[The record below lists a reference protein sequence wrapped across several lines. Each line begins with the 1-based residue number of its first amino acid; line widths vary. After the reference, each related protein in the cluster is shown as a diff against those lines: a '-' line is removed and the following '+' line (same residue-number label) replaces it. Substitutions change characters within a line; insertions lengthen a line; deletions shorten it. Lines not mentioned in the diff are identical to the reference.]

1 MIPSLIGRSKWRNY
15 RTRTLSMQPFSDC
28 RSCREQLQPA
38 CSSILPRP
46 DDERKREEWGTE
58 VEHVAGI
65 TGPRRRCKADYKG
78 VKSIK
83 ITMYFSSRRCVP
95 GGIPVLQMR
104 QAGGKGTKDEE
115 VECDAK

>member
-1 MIPSLIGRSKWRNY
+1 MRPFVLRAVAAVVNCNCNRLAVQSY
-15 RTRTLSMQPFSDC
+15 RGLTAGE
-28 RSCREQLQPA
+28 REKNG
-38 CSSILPRP
+38 
-46 DDERKREEWGTE
+46 ETE

-83 ITMYFSSRRCVP
+83 ITMLLVTLCSWRHSRSP
-95 GGIPVLQMR
+95 QMR
-104 QAGGKGTKDEE
+104 QASGKGTKDEE